1 MPREYFQISHSMS
14 RNNSVEHPEDVA
26 VSYPPMINMAN
37 DGSLK
42 TLEKEFLDFFGCKI
56 RHSYVYAL
64 EWLLANT
71 GSICFVVGSYY
82 FLPNFDRKVHR
93 GAAILFII
101 GSVFFTIA
109 SIILFWRND
118 CHTMTD
124 YPLTLNGMAYI
135 SANTM
140 FIVGSFCFLPEYED
154 MNGGEVEYLGIILFI
169 VGSLIFLLAP
179 MYDIFRT
186 FEMRT
191 HKQISAAR
199 LVTEVTVG
207 LAYVAGSFLF
217 VVGSILFLPY
227 YYTRESYHAVYC
239 FIIGS
244 CFFLLATVI
253 TSMVNCTLFWYLQCI
268 KEVEES
274 EEARD
279 DNDGD
284 GVKVLPSGI
293 VRSDVIAPVVTAL
306 DISIREGDGDDAGKV
321 ESETGVAL
329 QRPVDIEEAAGTSSS
344 NFLKTMMNTTGTD
357 YLS

>member
-1 MPREYFQISHSMS
+1 MS

-42 TLEKEFLDFFGCKI
+42 TLEKEFLDLWGFKI
-56 RHSYVYAL
+56 KHSYVYAV

-82 FLPNFDRKVHR
+82 FLPDFDRKVHT
-93 GAAILFII
+93 GAAILFIV
-101 GSVFFTIA
+101 GSFLFTFA

-118 CHTMTD
+118 CHTCVD
-124 YPLTLNGMAYI
+124 YPLTLNGIAYM

-140 FIVGSFCFLPEYED
+140 FIVGSFCFLPEYTEI
-154 MNGGEVEYLGIILFI
+154 NGGEVEYLGIILFI
-169 VGSLIFLLAP
+169 VGSAIFLFAP
-179 MYDIFRT
+179 MYDIYRT
-186 FEMRT
+186 LEMRE

-207 LAYVAGSFLF
+207 LAYVGGSFLF

-227 YYTRESYHAVYC
+227 YYTRESVQAVWC

-244 CFFLLATVI
+244 CFFLLATLV

-279 DNDGD
+279 DKKDDTAN
-284 GVKVLPSGI
+284 VLPSGI
-293 VRSDVIAPVVTAL
+293 VRSDAIAPVETAM
-306 DISIREGDGDDAGKV
+306 DISVRQGDEGGGDADKTK
-321 ESETGVAL
+321 TGVSLPNAA
-329 QRPVDIEEAAGTSSS
+329 DIEAATGSI
-344 NFLKTMMNTTGTD
+344 NFVKTMTTTVGD
-357 YLS
+357 RSSDGSKEPL